1 MKAIFSDHILKSEGQ
16 NSYFVMKSLS
26 LSNIPLQSQQIQLRH
41 TTANDSRSGYDQA
54 LKIIKSKYWE
64 DRTLSQTT
72 LCIEYG
78 LWKKY
83 TKDVWSL
90 LTLLSPTFERPISP

>member
-41 TTANDSRSGYDQA
+41 TTGNDSRSGYDQA
-54 LKIIKSKYWE
+54 LKIIESKY
-64 DRTLSQTT
+64 
-72 LCIEYG
+72 
-78 LWKKY
+78 
-83 TKDVWSL
+83 
-90 LTLLSPTFERPISP
+90 